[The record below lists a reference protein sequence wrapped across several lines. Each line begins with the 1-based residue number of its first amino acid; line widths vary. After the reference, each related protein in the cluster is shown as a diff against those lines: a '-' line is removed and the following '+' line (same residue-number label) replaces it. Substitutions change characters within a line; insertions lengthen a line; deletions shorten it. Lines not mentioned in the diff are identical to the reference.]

1 MTEDAGR
8 RDVKEAKAP
17 DKIDAVKH
25 MFRDLMERSRALR
38 EDLISENDRLKHRV
52 QELESDL
59 ATAES
64 FLSTEFEQ
72 TSRERE
78 HLRRKTTEL
87 EVENRDFAQRYVELE
102 DRSASLAN
110 LYAATFQLHSTLD
123 PNAVIQC
130 IVEIAL
136 NLIGAAEFTLYLTDD
151 SRGDFVLAARE
162 GEAAPSETRLAG
174 LGSPLEQAAVR
185 EQRTVFAED
194 LEGANPAPGGPLC
207 CAPLYYNER
216 LVGALT
222 VYALLSHKK
231 SFSALDRELFDLLGG
246 QAALAIV
253 SSQAYVSVDRKLKTV
268 QRFMDLLKS

>member
-1 MTEDAGR
+1 MAGESGKHDLTEPR
-8 RDVKEAKAP
+8 AP
-17 DKIDAVKH
+17 EKIEAVKH

-38 EDLISENDRLKHRV
+38 EDLISENDRLRNRV
-52 QELESDL
+52 QELETDL

-78 HLRRKTTEL
+78 HLRRKTTAL

-151 SRGDFVLAARE
+151 ARGDFVLAARE
-162 GEAAPSETRLAG
+162 GDSSPAEPRLTS
-174 LGSPLEQAAVR
+174 LPNPIEQTAIR

-194 LEGANPAPGGPLC
+194 LEASQRAAGSPLC

-216 LVGALT
+216 LVGALS

-231 SFSALDRELFDLLGG
+231 AFSPLDRELFDLLSG
-246 QAALAIV
+246 QAALAII